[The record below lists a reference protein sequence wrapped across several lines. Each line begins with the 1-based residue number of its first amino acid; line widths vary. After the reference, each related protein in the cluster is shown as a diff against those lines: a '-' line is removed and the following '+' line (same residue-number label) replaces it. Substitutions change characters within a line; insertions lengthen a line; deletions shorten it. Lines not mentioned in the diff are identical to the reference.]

1 MWSILRVNS
10 DFEALWECLETRH
23 FHLVVLKVFLMML
36 GKLLHS
42 VMVGYSIDPDCVKI
56 VAGTVDLILLVH

>member
-1 MWSILRVNS
+1 MWSILWVNG
-10 DFEALWECLETRH
+10 DFEVLWECLETRH
-23 FHLVVLKVFLMML
+23 FHLVVLKGFLMML

-42 VMVGYSIDPDCVKI
+42 VMVGYSIDLDRAEI

>member
-1 MWSILRVNS
+1 MWSILWVNG
-10 DFEALWECLETRH
+10 DFEVLWECLETRH

-42 VMVGYSIDPDCVKI
+42 VMVGYSIDPDRAEI

>member
-1 MWSILRVNS
+1 MWSILRVKS

-42 VMVGYSIDPDCVKI
+42 VMVGYSIDPDRAKT

>member
-1 MWSILRVNS
+1 MWLILRVNN
-10 DFEALWECLETRH
+10 DFEVLWECLETRH
-23 FHLVVLKVFLMML
+23 FHLVVLKVFLMV

-42 VMVGYSIDPDCVKI
+42 VMVGYSTDPDRAEI